1 MRVQGIRGAAVA
13 ESDQPE
19 AILAKTRELLQ
30 AILDANP
37 TLQPGD
43 LASAFFSVT
52 EDLNSTYPA
61 QAARQLGWTLVPMM
75 CMQEIQVPGGL
86 ARCIRVLLH
95 WNVDLPQDFI
105 HHVYLGAA
113 ATLRPD
119 LINGTSVEEAL

>member
-1 MRVQGIRGAAVA
+1 MRVQGIRGATVA

-19 AILAKTRELLQ
+19 AILAATRGLLR
-30 AILDANP
+30 AILEANP
-37 TLQPGD
+37 GLQPAD

-61 QAARQLGWTLVPMM
+61 QAARQLGWSQVPMM
-75 CMQEIQVPGGL
+75 CMQEIRVPGGL

-95 WNVDLPQDFI
+95 WNVDLPQESI

-113 ATLRPD
+113 STLRPD
-119 LINGTSVEEAL
+119 LINGRTVEEAL

>member
-1 MRVQGIRGAAVA
+1 MRTIRGAVVA

-19 AILAKTRELLQ
+19 AILGATRELLQ
-30 AILDANP
+30 TILEANP
-37 TLQPGD
+37 TLQPHD

-52 EDLNSTYPA
+52 GDLHSAYPA
-61 QAARQLGWTLVPMM
+61 RAARQLGWTQVPMM
-75 CMQEIQVPGGL
+75 CMQEIEVPGSL

-95 WNVDLPQDFI
+95 WNVDLPQESI

-119 LINGTSVEEAL
+119 LNHNK